1 MSLDNKEITV
11 DMYTIHM
18 YTIHMYTIHIQVQ
31 GKLYTKLGIKC
42 LLVYLQ
48 VTFLHFFYELKIPNL
63 FFIAYPCK
71 LYKRV
76 WPSKSW

>member
-18 YTIHMYTIHIQVQ
+18 YSIQVQ